1 MFPSYGEF
9 LCRGCDRKSDLWF
22 NISANLFLFVETDKV
37 IRVSFA
43 CLLIK
48 LRYFCLFQLT
58 SRVTEL
64 VGMSFFRDMLL
75 GVWEEGIHGF
85 SNGMV
90 TSLEWHDTLCLVY
103 DFVRFAV

>member
-1 MFPSYGEF
+1 MENFFVVVVTAKATYG
-9 LCRGCDRKSDLWF
+9 L
-22 NISANLFLFVETDKV
+22 ISANLFLFVETDKV

-48 LRYFCLFQLT
+48 LRYFCLFQLA

-75 GVWEEGIHGF
+75 GDVLEERIHGF
-85 SNGMV
+85 SGG
-90 TSLEWHDTLCLVY
+90 L
-103 DFVRFAV
+103 

>member
-64 VGMSFFRDMLL
+64 VGVSFYRDMLL
-75 GVWEEGIHGF
+75 GVLGGGH
-85 SNGMV
+85 SR
-90 TSLEWHDTLCLVY
+90 L
-103 DFVRFAV
+103 R